1 MKKEDINNIL
11 LVNDYLV
18 SCKLQK
24 DRCEKKT
31 ELARKYLSD
40 RINKA
45 LKSRTEKSSTNFKA
59 FLIGICVLFGLNF

>member
-1 MKKEDINNIL
+1 MKKEDVNNIL
-11 LVNDYLV
+11 LINEYLV

-24 DRCEKKT
+24 DFCEKKT

-45 LKSRTEKSSTNFKA
+45 LKRRTEKSPTNFKA
-59 FLIGICVLFGLNF
+59 FFISLFVLFGSNF

>member
-1 MKKEDINNIL
+1 MKKEDVNNIL

-24 DRCEKKT
+24 NYCEKKT

-40 RINKA
+40 RISKA
-45 LKSRTEKSSTNFKA
+45 LKRRTEKSPTNFKA
-59 FLIGICVLFGLNF
+59 FFMMFSVIFNFNL